1 MLGIQDQISKLFYP
15 VNERVGVLLEVTPNH
30 HKKTKSKYLVLIVS
44 ITKPVCIKFHVIKVP
59 FKGEMQNIPI
69 CTTNDLRKFDCRDSK
84 LQPSYELQLT
94 TDYKAWS
101 FTSTKLDTKA
111 EFVRGFCRI
120 VASLQPHVFKE
131 IHLINLPA
139 TVDLAA
145 IDLNQSLEVL
155 LNPKSGDTNSNDTNA
170 ANEKVRNLTGA
181 TDTYCPLT
189 AREEEDI
196 RLFLDELDTESV
208 QRSAAELTEIL
219 STQLADVEGAN
230 IHSIMAS
237 ESQVLQLMAAIDV
250 AITHAERL
258 EQQMDGYHQFLADV
272 EEAMSSL
279 QDSDQLVQVTVDN
292 RERLMSVLNNLVS
305 RLTLDAKSVRSLM
318 DVDLDSPQKIIQ
330 CTEAARNLDAL
341 LNAPTIEGEQHLRA
355 VEERMGE
362 LQRLR
367 DNFASKLAKQVNDT
381 VLRFAMQLS
390 FVMHTHSSSPGD
402 NVSERGSQISLSQA
416 FSVPGVRSASELY
429 KVQRNEL
436 LQLAPLVGNWLQ
448 NNRRDIYTELKRTYV
463 DKMQVFF
470 RRQIAEILASGR
482 QSINGLTKSNKN
494 SGPMSRVLEAAVES
508 ASLISIHNPEGT
520 VLVQIASLM
529 GDMLEKIRSIV
540 IVEENFLKQFFIV
553 PIKLPTTKAILPNGE
568 LGSLPEC
575 MHTLFSSTEN
585 DALGFINDCEQTQ
598 PLLVMPMLVAFSR
611 ALEAELSH
619 SGMESTDKLSRENAP
634 FMVFLLT
641 QLTMVAKRAFNRYVE
656 RLINGFAE
664 GRPSKRSRCGIIRI
678 VHTYVEFAESSI
690 VVFSQSPRLADLE
703 RAHGEL
709 IRSLMTH
716 LERVASQSVK
726 TPREVVQLENYHRL
740 CDIVRRLK
748 MPALDDYQQE
758 VKRRYNR
765 ALQEYTKNSMGRPLE
780 KLATFF
786 EGVQTALD
794 AGVRPEV
801 VQYQFAF
808 SKQEL
813 RKVIKEYPGKEVKR
827 GLESLCKKVDK
838 HLSEECN
845 LFQVVWRSIQNEF
858 LDQCGRF
865 NVLIE
870 QCYPDSGITLEFT
883 QTDLEHYFREIAP
896 SR

>member
-94 TDYKAWS
+94 TDYK
-101 FTSTKLDTKA
+101 
-111 EFVRGFCRI
+111 
-120 VASLQPHVFKE
+120 
-131 IHLINLPA
+131 
-139 TVDLAA
+139 
-145 IDLNQSLEVL
+145 
-155 LNPKSGDTNSNDTNA
+155 SGDANSNDKNA
-170 ANEKVRNLTGA
+170 ANEKVINLTGA
-181 TDTYCPLT
+181 TDNYCPLT

-341 LNAPTIEGEQHLRA
+341 LNAPTMEGEQHLRA

-436 LQLAPLVGNWLQ
+436 LQLAPLVGSWLQ

-482 QSINGLTKSNKN
+482 QSINGLTKSTKN

-540 IVEENFLKQFFIV
+540 IVEENFLKQFFMV
-553 PIKLPTTKAILPNGE
+553 PMKLATTKAILPNGE

-664 GRPSKRSRCGIIRI
+664 GRPSKRNRCGIIRI

-690 VVFSQSPRLADLE
+690 VVFSQSPRLGDLE

-813 RKVIKEYPGKEVKR
+813 RKVIKEYPGKEVKK

>member
-1 MLGIQDQISKLFYP
+1 MLNIQDEISKLFYP
-15 VNERVGVLLEVTPNH
+15 VNERVGAMLEVSPNH
-30 HKKTKSKYLVLIVS
+30 HKRTKSKYLVLIVS
-44 ITKPVCIKFHVIKVP
+44 ITKPVCIKFHVIKFP
-59 FKGEMQNIPI
+59 FKGEIQNTPI
-69 CTTNDLRKFDCRDSK
+69 CTTGDLRKFDCRDSK

-94 TDYKAWS
+94 TEYKTWS
-101 FTSTKLDTKA
+101 FTSVKLDAKA
-111 EFVRGFCRI
+111 DFVHGFCRI
-120 VASLQPHVFKE
+120 VASLQPHIFKE
-131 IHLINLPA
+131 IRLINLPA

-155 LNPKSGDTNSNDTNA
+155 LNPKSSETNSSDTNA
-170 ANEKVRNLTGA
+170 ANEKALNLSGA
-181 TDTYCPLT
+181 ADNYCPLT

-208 QRSAAELTEIL
+208 QHSAAELTEIL
-219 STQLADVEGAN
+219 SAQLADVEGAN

-237 ESQVLQLMAAIDV
+237 EAQVLQLMASIDV

-258 EQQMDGYHQFLADV
+258 EQQMNGYHQFLADV
-272 EEAMSSL
+272 EEAMSTL

-305 RLTLDAKSVRSLM
+305 RLTLDAKSVRALM
-318 DVDLDSPQKIIQ
+318 DVELDSPQKIIQ
-330 CTEAARNLDAL
+330 CTEAARNLDTL
-341 LNAPTIEGEQHLRA
+341 LNAPTVEGEQHLRA

-367 DNFASKLAKQVNDT
+367 DTFASKLSKQVNDT

-390 FVMHTHSSSPGD
+390 FVMQKHTSAPGD
-402 NVSERGSQISLSQA
+402 NVSERGSQISLSQP
-416 FSVPGVRSASELY
+416 FSVPGVRSSSELY
-429 KVQRNEL
+429 RVQRNEL

-448 NNRRDIYTELKRTYV
+448 TNRKDIYAELKRTYV

-470 RRQIAEILASGR
+470 RRQIAEILSSGR
-482 QSINGLTKSNKN
+482 QTIIGLVKPSKS

-508 ASLISIHNPEGT
+508 ASVISLHNPEGT
-520 VLVQIASLM
+520 VLVQIASFI
-529 GDMLEKIRSIV
+529 GDMLERIRSIV
-540 IVEENFLKQFFIV
+540 IVEENFIKQFFVV
-553 PIKLPTTKAILPNGE
+553 PTKVAPRSVFLPNKE
-568 LGSLPEC
+568 LESLPGC

-585 DALGFINDCEQTQ
+585 DALGFINECEQT
-598 PLLVMPMLVAFSR
+598 LSILVMPMLVAFSR
-611 ALEAELSH
+611 ALDAELRH
-619 SGMESTDKLSRENAP
+619 SGLESTEKLSRENAP
-634 FMVFLLT
+634 FMVFLLS

-690 VVFSQSPRLADLE
+690 IVFAQSARLVDLE

-709 IRSLMTH
+709 VRSLMTH

-748 MPALDDYQQE
+748 MPALDDYLQE

-865 NVLIE
+865 SLLIE
-870 QCYPDSGITLEFT
+870 QCYPDSGIALEFT
-883 QTDLEHYFREIAP
+883 RTDLENYFREIAP